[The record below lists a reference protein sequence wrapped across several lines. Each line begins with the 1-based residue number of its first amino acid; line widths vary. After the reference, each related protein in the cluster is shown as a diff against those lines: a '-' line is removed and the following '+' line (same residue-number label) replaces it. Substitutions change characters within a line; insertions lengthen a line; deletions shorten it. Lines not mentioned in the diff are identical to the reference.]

1 MKRHLFAVTIFCTA
15 LLAIVCPTALSLD
28 HSRRISQYGHHMW
41 RIQDGYLP
49 GPPEDIAQTTDG
61 YLWIGTDAGLVRF
74 DGIRFVPWAP
84 RNGEQLPDYQIL
96 SLLPDVA

>member
-1 MKRHLFAVTIFCTA
+1 
-15 LLAIVCPTALSLD
+15 
-28 HSRRISQYGHHMW
+28 MW